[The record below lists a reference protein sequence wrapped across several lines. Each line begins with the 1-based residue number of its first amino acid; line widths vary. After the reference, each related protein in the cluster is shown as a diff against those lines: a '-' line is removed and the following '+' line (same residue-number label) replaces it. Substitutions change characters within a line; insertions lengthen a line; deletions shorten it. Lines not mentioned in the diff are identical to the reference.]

1 MSVPV
6 GIRIAAILLW
16 FDGLGFGIPAVIAI
30 RNLAAHKDIPFIMG
44 FPAYGRG
51 FFERHGLKTTI
62 PLLVAFLL
70 VNIGEIAAGVLL
82 WSGHRSGAILGYALL
97 PFGAVFWL
105 GFDLPIPP
113 AFGVVRSILTGVW
126 WSSLG

>member
-1 MSVPV
+1 VPV
-6 GIRIAAILLW
+6 GIRLAAILLW

-30 RNLAAHKDIPFIMG
+30 RDLAQHKGIPVIMG

-62 PLLVAFLL
+62 PLLVAFLV
-70 VNIGEIAAGVLL
+70 VNVAEVVAGVLL
-82 WSGHRSGAILGYALL
+82 WQGHRSGAVLSYVLVPLGA
-97 PFGAVFWL
+97 AFWL

-113 AFGVVRSILTGVW
+113 AFAIGRSVLAGVW
-126 WSSLG
+126 WGSLR